1 MEEILKSLGQMMRFA
16 NRISNTHPELVNNVV
31 LSQIE
36 NAKKIISE
44 NSDIKESEILKQSYS
59 YKLPG
64 STSLKNCPFNYCDK
78 NPKCENKCRYNLD

>member
-1 MEEILKSLGQMMRFA
+1 MLKSLGQMMRFA

-31 LSQIE
+31 LLQIE

-59 YKLPG
+59 YKLPE
-64 STSLKNCPFNYCDK
+64 STSLKNCPFHYCDK